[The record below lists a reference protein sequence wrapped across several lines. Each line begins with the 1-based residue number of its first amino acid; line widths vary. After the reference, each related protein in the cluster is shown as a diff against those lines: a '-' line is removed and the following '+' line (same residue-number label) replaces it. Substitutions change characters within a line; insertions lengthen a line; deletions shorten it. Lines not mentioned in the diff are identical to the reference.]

1 MSETLKQ
8 QTKKGLYWSFFNQF
22 SNYGMQFCVGIIMA
36 RLLTPSDYG
45 ITALPAVFMAIAA
58 IFQDS
63 GMAGALIRKP
73 DLEEKDLSTVFIYSI
88 IVGLTMYIILFTV
101 SPYIAAFYE
110 TPVLTNLIRVTALTF
125 LWGPLSTPQ
134 YVILKR
140 KLDFKTPT
148 KISIGTK
155 IFSAIVGITMA
166 YKGYGLWS
174 LVISGVLSSFLGL
187 ILTVIA
193 VKWYP
198 KTGWSKKSFH
208 YLWNYGNK
216 MMASNLIDT
225 AYSNITPLF
234 VAKHYSTADLGVYNR
249 ARNYACMPSINLTAV
264 IQNVTFPVLSKLQDN
279 DQVLANNYRRMIKT
293 TSFIVFPIMLML
305 AALARPLV
313 LVMITAKWES
323 CIILLQITCF
333 SLMWHPIHS
342 MNLNLLQVKGRT
354 DLYFR
359 LEIAKKILGLSILVI
374 TLPMGL
380 IIFCIGDIIFSL
392 LSTFINAYYTEKLI
406 GIKFSTQMK
415 DILPIFLNSIIMF
428 GFILFFN
435 SLFENMILQI
445 ILGGALGTCI
455 YLGVAYFFKFQ
466 ELKDAKFLLKKN

>member
-1 MSETLKQ
+1 MAETLKQ

-22 SNYGMQFCVGIIMA
+22 SNYGMQFCVGIVMA

-88 IVGLTMYIILFTV
+88 IVGLIMYIILFTV
-101 SPYIAAFYE
+101 SPYIATFYE
-110 TPVLTNLIRVTALTF
+110 TPVLTELIRVTALTF

-234 VAKHYSTADLGVYNR
+234 VAKHYSTSDLGVYNR
-249 ARNYACMPSINLTAV
+249 ARNYACLPSINLTAV

-415 DILPIFLNSIIMF
+415 DISPIFLNSIIMF
-428 GFILFFN
+428 GCILFFN
-435 SLFENMILQI
+435 SFFENMILQI
-445 ILGGALGTCI
+445 ILGGALGACI

-466 ELKDAKFLLKKN
+466 ELKDVKFLLKKK

>member
-1 MSETLKQ
+1 MAETLKQ

-22 SNYGMQFCVGIIMA
+22 SNYGMQFCVGIVMA

-88 IVGLTMYIILFTV
+88 LIGLIMYAALFIL
-101 SPYIAAFYE
+101 SPYIAEFYE
-110 TPVLTNLIRVTALTF
+110 TPVLTKLIRITALTF

-155 IFSAIVGITMA
+155 IFSAIIGITMA
-166 YKGYGLWS
+166 YKGYGIWS
-174 LVISGVLSSFLGL
+174 LVVSGVLSSFLGL
-187 ILTVIA
+187 ILTVIV

-198 KTGWSKKSFH
+198 RTGWSKKSFR

-216 MMASNLIDT
+216 IMASSLIDT
-225 AYSNITPLF
+225 VYNNITPLF
-234 VAKHYSTADLGVYNR
+234 VAKHYSPSDLGVYNR
-249 ARNYACMPSINLTAV
+249 ARNYACLPSINLTAV
-264 IQNVTFPVLSKLQDN
+264 IQNVTFPVLSKMQNDN
-279 DQVLANNYRRMIKT
+279 QALAHNYRRMIKT

-333 SLMWHPIHS
+333 ALMWHPIHS

-380 IIFCIGDIIFSL
+380 IIFCIGDIIYSL
-392 LSTFINAYYTEKLI
+392 LCTFVNAYYTERLI
-406 GIKFSTQMK
+406 GIKFTTQMK
-415 DILPIFLNSIIMF
+415 DIAPILSASLIMF
-428 GFILFFN
+428 GSILFFN
-435 SLFENMILQI
+435 SFYENMFLQI
-445 ILGGALGTCI
+445 IIGGILGACI
-455 YLGVAYFFKFQ
+455 YLGIAFIFNFK
-466 ELKDAKFLLKKN
+466 ELGDVRFLLKKK